1 MPSSKYPQFTQVAV
15 LRKIFLWLFSCF
27 LSDLT
32 VSSCPSVY
40 WFKHI
45 SLLNVVSHC
54 LSIHPSIHLSVC
66 PFSRRP
72 VFSTCLFCIFV
83 CVLSLKQVYLQ
94 WGTLTTNNN
103 EKKQCSSDILRWFYL
118 REVGIVSRFWA
129 CLVRGRLIAASS
141 WIRQEK
147 KCSNKHPAG

>member
-1 MPSSKYPQFTQVAV
+1 MPSSKYPQFTQVSF

-32 VSSCPSVY
+32 VSSCPSLY

-54 LSIHPSIHLSVC
+54 LSIHPSIRLSVRS
-66 PFSRRP
+66 PDGRSSLPAFFVSLS
-72 VFSTCLFCIFV
+72 VFFPWNKSIY
-83 CVLSLKQVYLQ
+83 S
-94 WGTLTTNNN
+94 WRHLTMKRNSAVHD
-103 EKKQCSSDILRWFYL
+103 KLRWFYL

-129 CLVRGRLIAASS
+129 CLVWGRLIAASS
-141 WIRQEK
+141 WIRQKK